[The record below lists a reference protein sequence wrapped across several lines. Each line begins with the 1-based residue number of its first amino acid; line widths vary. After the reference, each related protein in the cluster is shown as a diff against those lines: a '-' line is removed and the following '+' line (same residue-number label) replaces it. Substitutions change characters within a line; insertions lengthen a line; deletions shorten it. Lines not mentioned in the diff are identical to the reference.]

1 MNIACGKCFFF
12 ESSDNE
18 FATISYG
25 LCKVLKMAVYK
36 DAVEDCP
43 HGKAS
48 WLEEAASIEE
58 EDYYE
63 I

>member
-1 MNIACGKCFFF
+1 M
-12 ESSDNE
+12 